1 MIRKR
6 IALFCG
12 AALLSGISL
21 RGFAQERITIEQCQQ
36 WALENY
42 PVIRQHGLLDE
53 AEKYT
58 LSNIARV
65 YRPEF
70 SLSGSASW
78 QSEKTELDMD
88 LGEVDVNVDLSQIA
102 TGLDLPSVNIPISV
116 PNLSV
121 PVSDQDRYNVSL
133 SLRQALWLGGRN
145 KASKEI
151 ARRETDMLHAG
162 LDAQLYK
169 IKDKVKQLYFGLL
182 TLQGRDEQLDRAE
195 EILDSVRLRAEV
207 ALKEGLIYETDLDV
221 LDGER
226 IKYEQLRIELE
237 AKRKACLEVLS
248 SLIHRPVTEDTELV
262 VPDVEASL
270 RQTDIKRP
278 ELEFFDKRRKRLDA
292 DLKMVNADN
301 MPNLGLFAT
310 GGYGK
315 SGLNT
320 LDSDFKP
327 YFVGGIMFSWN
338 FGRLNT
344 SKNNKRLVRVQQEQ
358 VDQLQEAFE
367 FNTRMEVAMQDA
379 EIQKLRELLKKDEEI
394 VRIRE
399 NVRQASEVKYSNGVY
414 TISELIT
421 DVNQLFIAQQEK
433 ALREIE
439 LKMMI
444 YSRMITLGI

>member
-237 AKRKACLEVLS
+237 AKRKACLEGVDA
-248 SLIHRPVTEDTELV
+248 LITN
-262 VPDVEASL
+262 L
-270 RQTDIKRP
+270 RGVCIGVSTADCIP
-278 ELEFFDKRRKRLDA
+278 ILCYDA
-292 DLKMVNADN
+292 TCGIVAAIHA
-301 MPNLGLFAT
+301 GWRST
-310 GGYGK
+310 
-315 SGLNT
+315 
-320 LDSDFKP
+320 
-327 YFVGGIMFSWN
+327 VGRIVRSTIAQMQSIFGSQPANIRAVICPGIS
-338 FGRLNT
+338 
-344 SKNNKRLVRVQQEQ
+344 
-358 VDQLQEAFE
+358 VDAFE
-367 FNTRMEVAMQDA
+367 VGDEVYENFAHHGFPMEQLAVRYPAKDGSGEKWHIDLWEANRLQ
-379 EIQKLRELLKKDEEI
+379 LLE
-394 VRIRE
+394 
-399 NVRQASEVKYSNGVY
+399 SGVPSGQISCSGICTY
-414 TISELIT
+414 THS
-421 DVNQLFIAQQEK
+421 DKFFSARK
-433 ALREIE
+433 
-439 LKMMI
+439 
-444 YSRMITLGI
+444 LGIASGRIFNGILLSP

>member
-1 MIRKR
+1 MAGFSAK
-6 IALFCG
+6 
-12 AALLSGISL
+12 
-21 RGFAQERITIEQCQQ
+21 GFAQERITIEQCQQ

-42 PVIRQHGLLDE
+42 PVIQQHGLLDE

-65 YRPEF
+65 YRPEL
-70 SLSGSASW
+70 SLSGMASW

-88 LGEVDVNVDLSQIA
+88 IGEVDVNIDLSEVAQ
-102 TGLDLPSVNIPISV
+102 GMNLPAVDIPISV
-116 PNLSV
+116 PSLKV

-133 SLRQALWLGGRN
+133 SLRQALWMGGRN

-195 EILDSVRLRAEV
+195 EILDSVRLRVEA

-226 IKYEQLRIELE
+226 IKYEQLRIELN
-237 AKRKACLEVLS
+237 AKRAACLEVLS
-248 SLIHRPVTEDTELV
+248 SLIQRPVTETTVLE
-262 VPDVEASL
+262 VPNVEASL
-270 RQTDIKRP
+270 GDTEIRRP
-278 ELEFFDKRRKRLDA
+278 ELEFFDKRQKRLEA
-292 DLKMVNADN
+292 DLKMVNAEN

-327 YFVGGIMFSWN
+327 YFIGGIMFSWN

-344 SKNNKRLVRVQQEQ
+344 SRNNKRLVRVQQEQ
-358 VDQLQEAFE
+358 VSKLQEAFE

-379 EIQKLRELLKKDEEI
+379 EIRKLQELLKKDEEI
-394 VRIRE
+394 IRIRE
-399 NVRQASEVKYSNGVY
+399 NVRKASEVKYSNGVC
-414 TISELIT
+414 TVSELIT

>member
-1 MIRKR
+1 MIIRKF
-6 IALFCG
+6 ALFCG
-12 AALLSGISL
+12 VALAGFSAK
-21 RGFAQERITIEQCQQ
+21 GFAQERITIEQCQQ

-42 PVIRQHGLLDE
+42 PVIQQHGLLDE

-65 YRPEF
+65 YRPEL
-70 SLSGSASW
+70 SLSGMASW

-88 LGEVDVNVDLSQIA
+88 IGEVDMNIDLSEVAQ
-102 TGLDLPSVNIPISV
+102 GMNLPAVDIPISV
-116 PNLSV
+116 PSLKV

-133 SLRQALWLGGRN
+133 SLRQALWMGGRN

-195 EILDSVRLRAEV
+195 EILDSVRLRAEA

-226 IKYEQLRIELE
+226 IKYEQLRIELN
-237 AKRKACLEVLS
+237 AKRAACLEVLS
-248 SLIHRPVTEDTELV
+248 SLIQRPVTETTVLE
-262 VPDVEASL
+262 VPNVEASL
-270 RQTDIKRP
+270 GDTEIRRP
-278 ELEFFDKRRKRLDA
+278 ELEFFDKRQKRLEA
-292 DLKMVNADN
+292 DLKMVNAEN

-327 YFVGGIMFSWN
+327 YFIGGIMFSWN

-344 SKNNKRLVRVQQEQ
+344 SRNNKRLVRVQQEQ
-358 VDQLQEAFE
+358 VSKLQEAFE

-379 EIQKLRELLKKDEEI
+379 EIRKLQELLKKDEEI
-394 VRIRE
+394 IRIRE
-399 NVRQASEVKYSNGVY
+399 NVRKASEVKYSNGVC
-414 TISELIT
+414 TVSELIT